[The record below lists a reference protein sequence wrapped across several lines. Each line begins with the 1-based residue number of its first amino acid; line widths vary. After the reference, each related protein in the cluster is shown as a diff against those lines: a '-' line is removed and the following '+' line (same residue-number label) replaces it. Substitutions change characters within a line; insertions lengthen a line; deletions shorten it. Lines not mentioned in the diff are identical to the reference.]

1 MDKPRALAWMLV
13 AAAALLGFTSIESA
27 PPGTHIGYMWPV
39 GLVAGAALLQ
49 GLRTRWLLILFASV
63 LGGVSFYAG
72 GFAPLT
78 ALGYGIAIG
87 AEALI
92 VARIVRPTERLLA
105 LGQGTSMLRYG
116 TACASAAAAGAGIT
130 AITAMF
136 TGVSIAWMIFVAAFF
151 TDLTSLCL
159 LVALFL
165 PAATRGFAPQT
176 RSVRLSRWAVV
187 LTMAIAAFTPTVMPV
202 ALFLLVPAL
211 AWSAMRAPMREVL
224 AQLVAVGAI
233 GGALTLLGVG
243 PFAEVFAR
251 SPLNAELRPIP
262 LQAFLLG
269 CSMVCVP
276 FTVLVG
282 RQRWSNLVAEKERE
296 TLQQI
301 MNSATGAAIIGVDED
316 GRIVHFNPGAER
328 MLGYPAL
335 QVLDQT
341 PAMFHTHA
349 EVVRQAAALGVPAT
363 FASVAQACTEPGV
376 SARDWRVLRK
386 DGSERTWSMTFDRV
400 LAGDGEVNGYV
411 STAEDITDRV
421 HAQEALE
428 AALAAERRAVE
439 RLQEIDV
446 AKDSFVSSVSHELR
460 TPITNIVGYLE
471 LLIDGLYGEPTEPQA
486 AALARIDVNSKRLLD
501 LIDDLLS
508 MSRLENL
515 EFRLDND
522 VVDLRLIVHRA
533 AEALAAALTDR
544 DLRLEIDVPDH
555 PVLILGD
562 AMHLE
567 RMSVNLATN
576 AVKFTPDGGVV
587 TLRVGAS
594 PPSLEVQDTGVG
606 VSEDDQALL
615 FNRFYRAES
624 AYQQAIPGSGLG
636 LSIVRSIAER
646 HGAEVDIESELGHG
660 SRFRVSFHEPAD
672 ANRALHDP
680 ATSLQVS

>member
-1 MDKPRALAWMLV
+1 MNKPRALAWMLV
-13 AAAALLGFTSIESA
+13 VFAALLGFASIHSA
-27 PPGTHIGYMWPV
+27 PVGTHIGYMWPV
-39 GLVAGAALLQ
+39 GLVSGAALLQ
-49 GLRTRWLLILFASV
+49 GLRTRWLLILLGSV
-63 LGGVSFYAG
+63 LGGLTFYAG
-72 GFAPLT
+72 GFPAMA
-78 ALGYGIAIG
+78 ALGYGVAIG
-87 AEALI
+87 LEALI
-92 VARIVRPTERLLA
+92 VVRVVSPSGRLLA
-105 LGQGTSMLRYG
+105 LGQGTSMLRYAA
-116 TACASAAAAGAGIT
+116 ACASAAAVGALATGAT
-130 AITAMF
+130 ALF
-136 TGVSIAWMIFVAAFF
+136 TDVGVAWMIVTSAFF
-151 TDLTSLCL
+151 ADLTSHCL

-165 PAATRGFAPQT
+165 PRATRGMATQT

-187 LTMAIAAFTPTVMPV
+187 VTMAVSAFTPTVMPV

-233 GGALTLLGVG
+233 GGALSLLGFG
-243 PFAEVFAR
+243 PFAEVFSL
-251 SPLNAELRPIP
+251 SPLDAELRTIP

-282 RQRWSNLVAEKERE
+282 RQRWSALVAEKERE

-301 MNSATGAAIIGVDED
+301 MNSASGAAIIGVGVD

-335 QVLDQT
+335 QVLDQS

-349 EVVRQAAALGVPAT
+349 EVVRQAVALGVPAT

-376 SARDWRVLRK
+376 TARDWRVLRK

-400 LAGDGEVNGYV
+400 LDGDGEVNGYV

-471 LLIDGLYGEPTEPQA
+471 LLIDGLYGEPTDPQA
-486 AALARIDVNSKRLLD
+486 AALARIDVNSKRLLA

-522 VVDLRLIVHRA
+522 VTDLRVIVHRT
-533 AEALAAALTDR
+533 AEALAAALNDR
-544 DLRLEIDVPDH
+544 DLTLEIDVPDH

-567 RMSVNLATN
+567 RMAVNLATN

-587 TLRVGAS
+587 TLRVSAS

-624 AYQQAIPGSGLG
+624 AHQQAIPGSGLG

-646 HGAEVDIESELGHG
+646 HGADVEIESELGRG
-660 SRFRVSFHEPAD
+660 SRFRVNFHEPA
-672 ANRALHDP
+672 NHHRAALDP
-680 ATSLQVS
+680 ATPVQVG